1 MKPDKIMKPDKSTYE
16 TPAMLCKMFST
27 EAGFAASLKYGNAG
41 SDGRVVID
49 GIDYYW
55 RTEL

>member
-49 GIDYYW
+49 DIDY
-55 RTEL
+55 